1 MMLVVVDELLW
12 QLKTRLDLK
21 KLIIIL
27 TTATLYTIH
36 FSICHNHNNSTYL

>member
-1 MMLVVVDELLW
+1 MMLVVVLKSLR
-12 QLKTRLDLK
+12 QLKTRLDFK

-36 FSICHNHNNSTYL
+36 FSICHNHNNWTDL